1 MLIPG
6 MWVSDSKGSDNHP
19 SSLGSATGGTGQGV
33 CTSSSLLGFGLLQWD
48 LWKSITIF
56 GFWLDILH

>member
-33 CTSSSLLGFGLLQWD
+33 CTSSSLLGFGLL
-48 LWKSITIF
+48 
-56 GFWLDILH
+56 GFVEIHYHIWFLA